1 MTQFPQ
7 PERTIYPNNQFVF
20 ARIQYNNWSG
30 GWGWD
35 TDFPDSDRNF
45 PLRLSE
51 LTTIDVPFEPSG
63 EPKHVVLRLTD
74 EALFNYPFIY
84 MLEVGRLEFS
94 EEEVKA
100 LREGRANLR
109 DAYAVVKSGELW
121 LLNCHISAYSH
132 SGYSFPDALRTR
144 KLLLHKDEILKLA
157 GRVQAK
163 GFTLV
168 PTKFYFKN
176 GRAKCELALVKGKKV
191 WDRRDTIRQRT
202 AQREI
207 DQELKRYR

>member
-1 MTQFPQ
+1 MPKPKRKAAEKKPPPKPGLKVVAENRTVPYKYHVL
-7 PERTIYPNNQFVF
+7 ERHEAGLVLT
-20 ARIQYNNWSG
+20 G
-30 GWGWD
+30 G
-35 TDFPDSDRNF
+35 
-45 PLRLSE
+45 
-51 LTTIDVPFEPSG
+51 
-63 EPKHVVLRLTD
+63 
-74 EALFNYPFIY
+74 
-84 MLEVGRLEFS
+84 
-94 EEEVKA
+94 EVKA

-109 DAYAVVKSGELW
+109 DAYAMVKGGELW

-132 SGYSFPDALRTR
+132 AGYSFPDALRTR
-144 KLLLHKDEILKLA
+144 KLLLHKDEIMKLA

-191 WDRRDTIRQRT
+191 WDRRDEIRRRT